1 MRHLWRNVIEFSKT
15 NIIHTF
21 FSLLRLNK
29 YFIKVY
35 YQHLTRQQEKNY
47 WAIICQYIDIKCV
60 YVDRKIKC
68 ITEMQKTP
76 LPESLFKKKMTHT
89 SPNVCVCVC
98 VCVYIYI
105 YIYIYM
111 EKCLI
116 NKLYLRKGLTCK
128 KKTRRI
134 LPLSDKRS
142 VRKTHRKLYLVKNL

>member
-1 MRHLWRNVIEFSKT
+1 
-15 NIIHTF
+15 
-21 FSLLRLNK
+21 
-29 YFIKVY
+29 
-35 YQHLTRQQEKNY
+35 
-47 WAIICQYIDIKCV
+47 
-60 YVDRKIKC
+60 
-68 ITEMQKTP
+68 MQKTP

-98 VCVYIYI
+98 I

-128 KKTRRI
+128 KQPRRI